1 MLATPT
7 LTLAF
12 AAALGVLL
20 TTLAQRIRVPS
31 IALLLVAGVA
41 FGPEGLGLID
51 PDTLGRG
58 LALTVGMAVAIILFE
73 GGLTLDLAGAQRHPR
88 VIWRVLTL
96 GVLITWLG
104 STVAVHYLLDL
115 RWSVALLCGSLVIV
129 TGPTVISPLLRRI
142 GVRERIK
149 HILYWEAVLVDAIG
163 VFIAVLC
170 FEWLFPAQDHSSWG
184 PLVRFASRL
193 ALGIAGGMAFGSV
206 IALLLRAR
214 AVADEYANLFV
225 LTMAL
230 TAYGLC
236 EALLPESGILAVIIA
251 GLIVGLTRP
260 KQLAGIK
267 RFKLQL
273 TELAIG
279 TLFILLSAKLELAAF
294 TVFGW
299 NLVAA
304 VAVLLLVLRPLVIV
318 TATKGEGFSPQEKLF
333 LSWIAPRGIVA
344 AFMASLFSISMAG
357 DPSTAFYGRALQA
370 FTFAVIATTVILQ
383 GLTAPWLARV
393 LGLRSQG
400 KRTWLLV
407 GNPVL
412 TAPLA
417 AELRDAGGRAIA
429 LAAPDTSDDEALEA
443 QGEEDERVVR
453 VNPLDRDLLDD
464 PRFADVGAIV
474 ALTANP
480 YLNQLICERWTEV
493 VPASRCIRVAEN
505 VAEGQ
510 LLLSGFIGRPAWRH
524 VLPPAELCQRLEA
537 GNMAIDVVPATPDA
551 LADKAAL
558 PLFTISET
566 HEIDICNSAEP
577 ALAGGSLVVAR
588 PRIEGLAALIRGA
601 VVLDHEPLQFEAVI
615 ARLLELALADTPELP
630 VDDVLATIVRNE
642 QYMPMALGAGVAI
655 PHAYHASI
663 EHPRCYVAN
672 ALEGML
678 APGAD
683 QPPPPSE
690 RVQLVFLVLSP
701 LGRAEEHLRS
711 LAAIARLTGAPAYRA
726 LLEAE
731 RTDADLMARIMAR
744 A

>member
-7 LTLAF
+7 LTLAL
-12 AAALGVLL
+12 AATLGVLL
-20 TTLAQRIRVPS
+20 MALAHRIHIPS

-41 FGPEGLGLID
+41 LGPEGLGFIE
-51 PDTLGRG
+51 PDALGHG
-58 LALTVGMAVAIILFE
+58 LALIVGMAVAIILFE
-73 GGLTLDLAGAQRHPR
+73 GGLTLDLVGARRNPK

-104 STVAVHYLLDL
+104 STLVTHYLLGV

-129 TGPTVISPLLRRI
+129 TGPTVIAPLLRRI
-142 GVRERIK
+142 GVRESIK

-170 FEWLFPAQDHSSWG
+170 FEWLFATQDQSSWS
-184 PLVRFASRL
+184 PLMRFAARL
-193 ALGIAGGMAFGSV
+193 ALGIGGGALFGAI

-214 AVADEYANLFV
+214 AVPEEYANVFV

-230 TAYGLC
+230 TSYGVC
-236 EALLPESGILAVIIA
+236 EAILHESGILAVIIA
-251 GLIVGLTRP
+251 GLIVGLTKP

-304 VAVLLLVLRPLVIV
+304 VAVLLFVLRPLVIV
-318 TATKGEGFSPQEKLF
+318 TATKGAGFSVQEKLF

-344 AFMASLFSISMAG
+344 AFMASLFSISLAR
-357 DPSTAFYGRALQA
+357 DPSTAAHGEALQA

-393 LGLRSQG
+393 LGLQAEG

-407 GNPVL
+407 GNPILTVPL
-412 TAPLA
+412 TAQ
-417 AELRDAGGRAIA
+417 LRRAGGAAIA
-429 LAAPDTSDDEALEA
+429 LSAPDST
-443 QGEEDERVVR
+443 EESPPADKDIVR
-453 VNPLDRDLLDD
+453 ANPLDLEMLDD
-464 PRFADVGAIV
+464 PRFADVGAV
-474 ALTANP
+474 AALTANP
-480 YLNQLICERWTEV
+480 YLNQLICERWAEV
-493 VPASRCIRVAEN
+493 VHANRCIRVAEN
-505 VAEGQ
+505 TGEGQ
-510 LLLSGFIGRPAWRH
+510 LIESGFVGRPAWRH
-524 VLPPAELCQRLEA
+524 ALSPAELCQRLEA
-537 GNMAIDVVPATPDA
+537 GSVAIDVISATPDA
-551 LADKAAL
+551 LADQAAV
-558 PLFTISET
+558 PLFKVSQT
-566 HEIDICNSAEP
+566 HEVDVCDGADP
-577 ALAGGSLVVAR
+577 ADQGGVLVVVR
-588 PRIEGLAALIRGA
+588 PRIEGLARLIRGA
-601 VVLDHEPLQFEAVI
+601 VVLEDEPLPFEGVI
-615 ARLLELALADTPELP
+615 VRLLQLALADTPDLPADEL
-630 VDDVLATIVRNE
+630 LATIVHNE

-655 PHAYHASI
+655 PHAYHATI

-672 ALEGML
+672 ARGGMI
-678 APGAD
+678 APKAERTV
-683 QPPPPSE
+683 PSE

-711 LAAIARLTGAPAYRA
+711 LAAIARLTGDKSYRG

-731 RTDADLMARIMAR
+731 HTDASLMTRILAR